1 MNKRPA
7 ARTPMQS
14 LRTFGFLV
22 KDVSRLF
29 ARNFE
34 RHAAGLGLTIEQCR
48 VLAHLARNEGVSQAR
63 LADLTDTDPMTLGR
77 VVGRMEEAG
86 LLERRPDPQ
95 DRRVHCLHLREAAS
109 PLLER
114 IWHYSDLTR
123 EEAFAGLSAADSK
136 RLLGLMQRV
145 RANLDALV
153 PGVADRGRGTPRARR
168 AAAPKKRSHARSA
181 A

>member
-1 MNKRPA
+1 
-7 ARTPMQS
+7 MQT

-63 LADLTDTDPMTLGR
+63 LAVLTDTDPMTLGR

-86 LLERRPDPQ
+86 LLERRPDPN
-95 DRRVHCLHLREAAS
+95 DGRVYCLHLLEAAS

-123 EEAFAGLSAADSK
+123 EDAFAGLTAADRN
-136 RLLGLMQRV
+136 RLLKLMQHV

-153 PGVADRGRGTPRARR
+153 PGVADRGRGTPRAKR
-168 AAAPKKRSHARSA
+168 AAVPKRRTQAMKA

>member
-1 MNKRPA
+1 
-7 ARTPMQS
+7 MQT

-29 ARNFE
+29 GRNFE

-63 LADLTDTDPMTLGR
+63 LAVLTDTDPMTLGR
-77 VVGRMEEAG
+77 VVCRMEEAG
-86 LLERRPDPQ
+86 LVERRPDPH
-95 DRRVHCLHLREAAS
+95 DGRVYSLYLRHAAT

-114 IWHYSDLTR
+114 IWHFSDMTR
-123 EEAFAGLSAADSK
+123 EEAFAGMSAAEK
-136 RLLGLMQRV
+136 NQLLRLMQRV

-153 PGVADRGRGTPRARR
+153 PGIADRGRGMPRPAGVKKKAATRR
-168 AAAPKKRSHARSA
+168 KAA
-181 A
+181 